1 MLHHTLRC
9 KKDNLDGSLLFH
21 LSGLSNNAKLE
32 LVAAPANHLTGQSG
46 ECTLGLH
53 KLEDGSRKTAKVDS
67 SSSLSLLEVIAQ
79 LAPEVAHVRSYSTWA
94 APLRPACSL
103 LPGSHSWRLGPPS
116 RLVIRSSLLC

>member
-9 KKDNLDGSLLFH
+9 KKDNLDGSLSFH

-67 SSSLSLLEVIAQ
+67 SSSLSLAS
-79 LAPEVAHVRSYSTWA
+79 P
-94 APLRPACSL
+94 
-103 LPGSHSWRLGPPS
+103 SWR
-116 RLVIRSSLLC
+116 

>member
-1 MLHHTLRC
+1 MLHHTLGC
-9 KKDNLDGSLLFH
+9 KKDNLDGSLSFH

-32 LVAAPANHLTGQSG
+32 LVAAPANHLTGRSG

-79 LAPEVAHVRSYSTWA
+79 LAPEVAHPVVHVQYMGRTVATGVLASPWESLV
-94 APLRPACSL
+94 APRPSFA
-103 LPGSHSWRLGPPS
+103 SHP
-116 RLVIRSSLLC
+116 V